1 MREFIRFQIHQD
13 YLRQPMIQLA
23 WQHLNLFQH
32 RCYLHARLPRIKSVD
47 GTIHQVEV
55 PWARA
60 NSGFTLLFEVYAMLL
75 TESEMPVSRVSE
87 SVKVTASRI
96 WRVFNYWI
104 KRALSKDKL
113 DTVTQIGMDETSRKK
128 GA

>member
-1 MREFIRFQIHQD
+1 
-13 YLRQPMIQLA
+13 
-23 WQHLNLFQH
+23 
-32 RCYLHARLPRIKSVD
+32 
-47 GTIHQVEV
+47 
-55 PWARA
+55 
-60 NSGFTLLFEVYAMLL
+60 MLL